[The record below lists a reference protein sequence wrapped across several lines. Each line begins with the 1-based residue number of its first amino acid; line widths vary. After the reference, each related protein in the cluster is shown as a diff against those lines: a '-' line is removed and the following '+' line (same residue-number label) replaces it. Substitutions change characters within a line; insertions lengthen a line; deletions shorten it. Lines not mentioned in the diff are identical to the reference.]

1 MEYVGIDLGTSNSNI
16 AWSDGKGGAQ
26 IIEMA
31 DGNRALP
38 SVITFDDDNE
48 PLVGTA
54 AVNAAIITPQRS
66 YRHVKRLVGQ
76 KWNDAENM
84 GGQTVEGP
92 DGSVWLRG
100 PDKNYSPTQFQAV
113 IVHALLDA
121 AEAKFGRRPK
131 KAVLTHPAA
140 WKDPHKKAAKDA
152 AIMAGLTEVTLLPE
166 PNAAAI
172 AYGVGRK
179 KFTTIAVYDWGGGTF
194 DFSIIRAKG
203 TAIEEV
209 GTSGN
214 AKLGGKDVD
223 EIIVRHVLRTWH
235 EQYGTDLGVRSDTM
249 PRIRTAAE
257 ATKIE
262 LTGLPKS
269 AVKVDF
275 VDSSGP
281 GAVLHM
287 NEPITKEEFEAMARD
302 TVMQTFGPVEQVMK
316 DCNIAKGDIDEVI
329 LVGGM
334 TRVPLV
340 RQLVTEFFG
349 KEPKKGISPEEVVAL
364 GASIY
369 AAQLAGRGGDEAF
382 NLSGKAP
389 HSLSLETLDNER
401 FLVIKKGTPLP
412 AKRVVQLTT
421 SVDNAAVVGIH
432 LLEGDDE
439 FGRADE
445 MTLLHRE
452 YPEVEPAPAG
462 EPTVEIVVERGE
474 DGSILVTHDG
484 RIIYGE
490 AA

>member
-16 AWSDGKGGAQ
+16 AWSDGKSSQ

-31 DGNRALP
+31 DGSRALP
-38 SVITFDDDNE
+38 SVITFDDDDN

-54 AVNAAIITPQRS
+54 AVNAAVITPTRS

-76 KWNDAENM
+76 KWNDAENS

-113 IVHALLDA
+113 IIDALLNA
-121 AEAKFGRRPK
+121 AENKFGKRPQ
-131 KAVLTHPAA
+131 KAVLTVPAA
-140 WKDPHKKAAKDA
+140 WKTPQRDAAKGA
-152 AIMAGLTEVTLLPE
+152 ALMAGLTDVTLLPE

-179 KFTTIAVYDWGGGTF
+179 KFSTIAVYDWGGGTF

-203 TAIEEV
+203 SAIEEV

-223 EIIVRHVLRTWH
+223 EIIVRHVLRVWH
-235 EQYGTDLGVRSDTM
+235 ERYGTDLGVRNDTM

-281 GAVLHM
+281 DSVKHM
-287 NEPITKEEFEAMARD
+287 NEPITKDQFEEMAMA

-316 DCNIAKGDIDEVI
+316 DCGIAKGDIDEII

-334 TRVPLV
+334 TRVPMV
-340 RQLVTEFFG
+340 RQLVADFFG

-364 GASIY
+364 GAATY
-369 AAQLAGRGGDEAF
+369 AAQLAGRGGDDAF
-382 NLSGKAP
+382 SMSGKAP
-389 HSLSLETLDNER
+389 HSLSLETLNNER
-401 FLVIKKGTPLP
+401 FMVIQKGTPLP

-445 MTLLHRE
+445 LTLLCRD
-452 YPEVEPAPAG
+452 YPEVEPSAAG
-462 EPTVEIVVERGE
+462 EPTVEIVIERDESG
-474 DGSILVTHDG
+474 GVRVTHND
-484 RIIYGE
+484 RVIYE